1 MSRICHFTSV
11 HRAIDTRILLKECQ
25 SLAKSGNEVFLVAQ
39 HTCSEVWNEVNIIGL
54 QRKQKGR
61 LSRALFFTWR
71 VFFAAVNTRS
81 EVFHFHDPELIP
93 FGLILRLF
101 GKKVIFD
108 IHENIARQIKVK
120 EYLPL
125 RNLVAKLYGLVD
137 WISAKAFFLILAE
150 NSYRSIYEAH
160 TDKLETVL
168 NMPDVKFLSEYKRTD
183 RAVTDSIDL
192 FYVGGIT
199 FDRGIETVV
208 KALIELHSRGI
219 VANFHCVGPYEVSVM
234 SRVKAIHGFDEVQN
248 SIHFYGPERLDIA
261 LQRSENCQAGL
272 SILMP
277 IENYLESYSTKI
289 FEYMAIGLPVITSN
303 FPLYQ
308 DVVERYECGY
318 CVDPKDSEEL
328 ADRIAELANS
338 NELILKFSTN
348 GIRAAESKFNWDH
361 EEEKLLA
368 VYQTLT
374 S

>member
-11 HRAIDTRILLKECQ
+11 HQAYDTRILLKECQ

-39 HTCSEVWNEVNIIGL
+39 HNCSEVWNEVNIIGI

-71 VFFAAVNTRS
+71 VFFTALKTKS

-108 IHENIARQIKVK
+108 VHENISRQIKVK

-125 RNLVAKLYGLVD
+125 RNLVARLYGLVD
-137 WISAKAFFLILAE
+137 WISAKAFYLILAE
-150 NSYRSIYEAH
+150 NSYMAIYETY

-168 NMPDVKFLSEYKRTD
+168 NMPDVNFLSEYKRTD
-183 RAVTDSIDL
+183 RSVTDSIDL

-199 FDRGIETVV
+199 FERGIETIVN
-208 KALIELHSRGI
+208 ALIELKSRGI
-219 VANFHCVGPYEVSVM
+219 VANFHCVGPYEESVM
-234 SRVKAIHGFDEVQN
+234 NRVKSIQGFEEVQN

-261 LQRSENCQAGL
+261 LQRSEKCQVGL

-308 DVVERYECGY
+308 DVVERYECGF
-318 CVDPKDSEEL
+318 CVDPSNPQEL

-338 NELILKFSTN
+338 NERILEFSAN
-348 GIRAAESKFNWDH
+348 GIRAAESKFNWDR

-374 S
+374 N

>member
-11 HRAIDTRILLKECQ
+11 HQAYDTRIMLKECR
-25 SLAKSGNEVFLVAQ
+25 SLAKAGNEVFLIAQ
-39 HTCSEVWNEVNIIGL
+39 HNCSESWNEVNIIGL
-54 QRKQKGR
+54 QRKRKGR
-61 LSRALFFTWR
+61 LSRALFFTWS
-71 VFFAAVNTRS
+71 VFFTALQTKS
-81 EVFHFHDPELIP
+81 EVYHFHDPELIP
-93 FGLILRLF
+93 FGLLLRLF

-108 IHENIARQIKVK
+108 VHENIARQIKVK

-125 RNLVAKLYGLVD
+125 RNTVAKLYGFVD

-150 NSYRSIYEAH
+150 NSYRSIYESH

-168 NMPDVKFLSEYKRTD
+168 NMPDVKFLSEYEKTD
-183 RAVTDSIDL
+183 RSVTDSIDL
-192 FYVGGIT
+192 FYIGGVT
-199 FDRGIETVV
+199 FERGIETIVN
-208 KALIELHSRGI
+208 ALAELQSRG
-219 VANFHCVGPYEVSVM
+219 VSTNFHCVGPYEESVM
-234 SRVKAIHGFDEVQN
+234 NRVKSIPSYDEVQN

-261 LQRSENCQAGL
+261 LRRSENCQVGL

-308 DVVERYECGY
+308 EVVERYECGF
-318 CVDPKDSEEL
+318 CVDPADPQEL
-328 ADRIAELANS
+328 ADRITELSKN
-338 NELILKFSTN
+338 NELILEFSTN
-348 GIRAAESKFNWDH
+348 GIRAAESKFNWNR
-361 EEEKLLA
+361 EEQKLLA

>member
-1 MSRICHFTSV
+1 
-11 HRAIDTRILLKECQ
+11 LLKECR
-25 SLAKSGNEVFLVAQ
+25 SLAQAGNEVFLVAQ
-39 HTCSEVWNEVNIIGL
+39 HTRSEVWNEVNIIGL
-54 QRKQKGR
+54 QRRQKGR

-71 VFFAAVNTRS
+71 VFFTALHTKS

-108 IHENIARQIKVK
+108 VHENIGRQIKVK
-120 EYLPL
+120 EYLPF
-125 RNLVAKLYGLVD
+125 RNLVARLYGLVD

-150 NSYRSIYEAH
+150 NSYKSIYDAY
-160 TDKLETVL
+160 TDKMETVL

-183 RAVTDSIDL
+183 RMVTDSIDL

-199 FDRGIETVV
+199 FERGIETIVN
-208 KALIELHSRGI
+208 ALIELKSRGI
-219 VANFHCVGPYEVSVM
+219 VANFHCVGPYEESVM
-234 SRVKAIHGFDEVQN
+234 GRVKSIHHYNEVQN
-248 SIHFYGPERLDIA
+248 CIHFYGPERLDIA
-261 LQRSENCQAGL
+261 LQRSENCQVGL

-308 DVVERYECGY
+308 DVVERYECGF
-318 CVDPKDSEEL
+318 CVDPTNSTEL
-328 ADRIAELANS
+328 AERIAELANS
-338 NELILKFSTN
+338 NEQILKFSTN
-348 GIRAAESKFNWDH
+348 GIRAAESKFNWDR